1 LTALDRY
8 RDGAKLEVPI
18 AQLPEVVLSPA
29 VGFAIGCHATHV
41 TAEPVDIDGL
51 KSEIARD
58 ELWGQAAGGGPITEL
73 TTVVATPAAH
83 AGVAAER
90 AREIPPGIYSGHE
103 WIVGVEKI
111 VPAARDSETSD
122 QR

>member
-73 TTVVATPAAH
+73 TTVVATPAA
-83 AGVAAER
+83 
-90 AREIPPGIYSGHE
+90 GHE